1 MNMLDSNPFA
11 MLTLIVAPAVLT
23 NASTVMNMSTSNR
36 LARAIDRARMLAKL
50 IAGRESDP
58 EAASLVRQLRS
69 ARSRVFH
76 LMRALTSFYL
86 SVGAFAAASL
96 ISLIGAGLVYAHL
109 DWLRPVV
116 LGAAFVAGFLGVG
129 GLLFGSTVLVIETR
143 HAVRS
148 LIEEESFL
156 ALDLAPPPRPAASSG
171 EPAGR
176 PD

>member
-1 MNMLDSNPFA
+1 MNMFDSNPFA

-36 LARAIDRARMLAKL
+36 LARAIDRARLLAKL
-50 IAGRESDP
+50 VAGREGDP
-58 EAASLVRQLRS
+58 EVASLVRQLRS

-96 ISLIGAGLVYAHL
+96 ISLVGAAIVYTHQ
-109 DWLRPVV
+109 DWLRPLV
-116 LGAAFVAGFLGVG
+116 LGAAFVSGVIGVG
-129 GLLFGSTVLVIETR
+129 GLLFGSTVLVFETR

-148 LIEEESFL
+148 LIEEEGFL
-156 ALDLAPPPRPAASSG
+156 ALDLGAPPRPSA
-171 EPAGR
+171 
-176 PD
+176 